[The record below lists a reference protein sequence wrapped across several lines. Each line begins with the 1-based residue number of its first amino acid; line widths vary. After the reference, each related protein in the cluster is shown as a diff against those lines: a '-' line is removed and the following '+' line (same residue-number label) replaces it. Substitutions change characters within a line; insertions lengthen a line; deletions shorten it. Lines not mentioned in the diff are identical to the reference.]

1 MALVSFP
8 TAAHTSVN
16 NLDAAVRDHVGESIF
31 FYIYIFGLNDLFM
44 EYLLAESLDFPTRGE
59 RP

>member
-16 NLDAAVRDHVGESIF
+16 NLDAAVRDHVGESISF
-31 FYIYIFGLNDLFM
+31 IYIYLV
-44 EYLLAESLDFPTRGE
+44 
-59 RP
+59 